1 MTDKEALAWE
11 LEHRAELVTPEDLAA
26 ALAFERAR
34 SEAILRGYIRAMET
48 ILAALSKPPLDREVR
63 HDA

>member
-1 MTDKEALAWE
+1 MTEKETLAWE
-11 LEHRAELVTPEDLAA
+11 LDYHARHDMDLAA

-34 SEAILRGYIRAMET
+34 SEAILRGYIRAMERL
-48 ILAALSKPPLDREVR
+48 IAALNAPPIREVR